1 MANLPLSTV
10 VSVSVAQAPV
20 GAGAYNTSNIG
31 LFTSEVP
38 ANSFGSLG
46 YSIYLSPT
54 QVGIDFGT
62 NSVTYQEAVAI
73 FSQQPN
79 ILLNGGYLV
88 IMPFVNAV
96 QHLVLS
102 GVPASGTFELTLGG
116 NTSAAINWNDTAS
129 AIQAKLV
136 TAWTQVPGV
145 VVSGSLA
152 SETLV
157 ISLDGLYG
165 PQSLITVSSNSL
177 ETSGSV
183 AITVTASTATAGE
196 TLAGAIS
203 RTQGLIQYF
212 GILSTLIHSQ
222 ADVLAAAAVVQT
234 INGIALF
241 ASRTEADIQPGGTFD
256 LLRTGT
262 LTQSRGLYYGGAT
275 DLSALLFAAAYAGRG
290 FSVVFTA
297 SLTTLTMNSKQ
308 LSGIQPD
315 PSMTAT
321 IVNEAKTSGADIYVS
336 LNGTPGVICNGAN
349 DYFDDQYNIQWFVG
363 AIQVAEF
370 NILQQTS
377 TKLPQTEGGMSILK
391 NGTRQVCE
399 QALAN
404 GFIAPG
410 SWTSSEFFGNQAD
423 LIANIAQR
431 GYYIYS
437 SPVALQLQSARVA
450 RQSPLQQVALKYAG
464 AIQTASLLIIVN
476 Q

>member
-31 LFTSEVP
+31 LFTNEVP

-54 QVGIDFGT
+54 QVGVDFGT

-88 IMPFVNAV
+88 IMPFVSAV
-96 QHLVLS
+96 QALAFS
-102 GVPASGTFELTLGG
+102 GVAASGTFELTLGG

-145 VVSGSLA
+145 VVTGSIA
-152 SETLV
+152 SESLV
-157 ISLDGLYG
+157 ISLEGLYG
-165 PQSLITVSSNSL
+165 PEGLITISANSL
-177 ETSGSV
+177 ATSV
-183 AITVTASTATAGE
+183 PAAITITASTTTAGE
-196 TLAGAIS
+196 TLAAAIS

-212 GILSTLIHSQ
+212 GILSTLIHTQ

-234 INGIALF
+234 INGLAFF
-241 ASRTEADIQPGGTFD
+241 ASRTEADIEPGGTFD

-262 LTQSRGLYYGGAT
+262 LNQSRGLYYGGAT
-275 DLSALLFAAAYAGRG
+275 DLSALLFAAAYSGRG
-290 FSVVFTA
+290 LSVVFSG
-297 SLTTLTMNSKQ
+297 SLTTITMNLKQ

-315 PSMTAT
+315 PSMTPT
-321 IVNEAKTSGADIYVS
+321 IANFAKSSGADIYVS

-349 DYFDDQYNIQWFVG
+349 DYFDNQYNIQWFAG
-363 AIQVAEF
+363 AVQVAEF

-377 TKLPQTEGGMSILK
+377 TKLPQTEGGMTLLK
-391 NGTRQVCE
+391 NGARQVCE

-423 LIANIAQR
+423 FIANIAQR

-437 SPVALQLQSARVA
+437 SPVALQSQADRVGRKA
-450 RQSPLQQVALKYAG
+450 ILIQIALKYAG